1 MFATEGVS
9 CLQMTLLWQL
19 LPLENEC
26 SERFFDQAVRT
37 TFSPAYYT
45 KNNWD
50 NSLSDPCLF
59 KLDISVLTHPEIYA
73 KRPQVVWLDSYHQ
86 IQIQS
91 FLRIIFFIHLI
102 FCSEIETNPN
112 SIARW

>member
-45 KNNWD
+45 RNNWD

-59 KLDISVLTHPEIYA
+59 KFHISVLTHPEIYA
-73 KRPQVVWLDSYHQ
+73 KRPQVVWLDFLLSDTNSKFSKNY
-86 IQIQS
+86 IFYS
-91 FLRIIFFIHLI
+91 FDILLR
-102 FCSEIETNPN
+102 NRN
-112 SIARW
+112 